1 MSTQP
6 SSNFGGKPAKRPANI
21 FTVMLLLAMLF
32 MIIAVVAMYIELN
45 RWAPDYYKTNT
56 ARPATSMVAP
66 ANDFYLA

>member
-6 SSNFGGKPAKRPANI
+6 SSSVGPGKRPANI

-32 MIIAVVAMYIELN
+32 MIIAVVAMYIELS

-56 ARPATSMVAP
+56 ARPSTTSMVAP
-66 ANDFYLA
+66 ASDYFLA

>member
-6 SSNFGGKPAKRPANI
+6 SSSPGAGKRPASV

-32 MIIAVVAMYIELN
+32 MIIAVVAMYMELN

-56 ARPATSMVAP
+56 ARPSTTSMVAP